1 MRLVLEKR
9 FFFSTKC
16 RYWSFSVWH
25 KMFLGYERFNR
36 FGINSVILFFS
47 GLYFILINFPV
58 SLIYLLIYLIVRFYS
73 HHLSVFLKQCQHF
86 IVNNMFM
93 DVVKFGNFATY
104 NSHICCLKMW
114 GPKDNVYK
122 LIWQIIWASSEH
134 SYVERICIWY
144 TCAKV
149 THIHFTHICEHSN
162 RNVCFCK

>member
-1 MRLVLEKR
+1 
-9 FFFSTKC
+9 
-16 RYWSFSVWH
+16 
-25 KMFLGYERFNR
+25 MFLSYERFSR

-47 GLYFILINFPV
+47 GLNFILINFHV

-73 HHLSVFLKQCQHF
+73 HHSSVFLKQCQHF

-93 DVVKFGNFATY
+93 DVVNIGNFATY

-162 RNVCFCK
+162 KNLCFCKKWYTTDVLMQRIRGLTFFTFEI

>member
-1 MRLVLEKR
+1 MRLVLEKKVFFIGVLVFDTKCFLDSNVSIVMVLILWY
-9 FFFSTKC
+9 FFFRFEFYLNKFSC
-16 RYWSFSVWH
+16 FFNLSFDLLNS
-25 KMFLGYERFNR
+25 KFLFA
-36 FGINSVILFFS
+36 SC
-47 GLYFILINFPV
+47 
-58 SLIYLLIYLIVRFYS
+58 
-73 HHLSVFLKQCQHF
+73 LSVFLKQCQHF

-93 DVVKFGNFATY
+93 DLANIGNFATY
-104 NSHICCLKMW
+104 NSHMCCLKMW
-114 GPKDNVYK
+114 GPKDDVYK